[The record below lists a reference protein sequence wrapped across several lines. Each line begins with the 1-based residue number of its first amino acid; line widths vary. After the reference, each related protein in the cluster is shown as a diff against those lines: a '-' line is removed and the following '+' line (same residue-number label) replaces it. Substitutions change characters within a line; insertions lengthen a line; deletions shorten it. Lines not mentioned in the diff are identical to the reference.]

1 MYNNSDNFACNIE
14 AVVFV
19 RQATHQAM
27 YLASFTHCTAVNQ
40 EQSLEFDLNFIDCF
54 LQKCS
59 TKLNSLRGTIETSN
73 CKILDFSY
81 DKLRNL
87 LKEIQNQIIMTGYS
101 SCFYCELTAVASS
114 NDIELN
120 NDLEFF
126 KYSATHLSEL
136 KYVLNSDKNAL
147 IESLKLDQSKKS
159 I

>member
-1 MYNNSDNFACNIE
+1 M
-14 AVVFV
+14 
-19 RQATHQAM
+19 RKATHQAM

-59 TKLNSLRGTIETSN
+59 KLNSLRGTIEASN
-73 CKILDFSY
+73 CKIPEFSY

-87 LKEIQNQIIMTGYS
+87 LKEIQNQIITTGYS
-101 SCFYCELTAVASS
+101 SCFYCELTAVGSS
-114 NDIELN
+114 SDIELN

-147 IESLKLDQSKKS
+147 MESLKLDQSKKS

>member
-1 MYNNSDNFACNIE
+1 MRE
-14 AVVFV
+14 
-19 RQATHQAM
+19 ATHRAM

-59 TKLNSLRGTIETSN
+59 TKVNSLKGSIEASK
-73 CKILDFSY
+73 CKIPELSI

-87 LKEIQNQIIMTGYS
+87 LKEIQNQIIVTGYG
-101 SCFYCELTAVASS
+101 SCFYCELSNVAYSD
-114 NDIELN
+114 DIELN